1 MDKTIYDQIRKTRRA
16 RGLRQMDV
24 AHAVGLERETYC
36 RIERGQQGT
45 TVATMQA
52 IGKVLGLRLTFEA
65 ADVGKMLAKFCQNFE
80 TK

>member
-1 MDKTIYDQIRKTRRA
+1 M
-16 RGLRQMDV
+16 
-24 AHAVGLERETYC
+24 ERETYC

-65 ADVGKMLAKFCQNFE
+65 EDFGRILAKF
-80 TK
+80 